1 MADFVTIA
9 EAAKHLDM
17 SERTVQR
24 MVEAGTLVGYVAWDE
39 VRAKLRCGPATSEFR
54 G

>member
-24 MVEAGTLVGYVAWDE
+24 MIAAGTLTGWVDWSE
-39 VRAKLRCGPATSEFR
+39 VESKMLPVRRPR
-54 G
+54 